1 MAPLVNDRIL
11 NDHVWQGDT
20 HMLLKG
26 TYNAMPFQT
35 ADCMA
40 TKTNDDFHTYLQAR
54 YPEFEP
60 KKNSSRLSSLYSDF
74 SSLKETNSYGYE
86 ANVSFW
92 RSLILQASRD
102 GKISFNGYTI
112 AVSKEG
118 LENALEYK
126 KLGQPLG
133 IHNVLVSM
141 PFHIHVYAQGSTNIT

>member
-1 MAPLVNDRIL
+1 
-11 NDHVWQGDT
+11 
-20 HMLLKG
+20 
-26 TYNAMPFQT
+26 
-35 ADCMA
+35 
-40 TKTNDDFHTYLQAR
+40 
-54 YPEFEP
+54 
-60 KKNSSRLSSLYSDF
+60 LSSLYSDF